1 MSDPLT
7 GPEKIDPPRGHEDT
21 VKAIADGR
29 AHPSSID
36 ATGDKRKEILKAAAT
51 WCERKSDEVDR
62 IPGDQWSAAKD
73 LAENRAEAL
82 REAAGDNGTDDGP
95 SSDKA
100 ALSAD
105 ERRERRE
112 AKAAA
117 RKRDRLR
124 DRIELHESLADDLEA
139 AASSDNANEAKA
151 RDHRETAAALRDE
164 FADLGGD
171 PDNPV
176 SSYANELL
184 RAALTG
190 ESADET
196 FVRTDDG
203 VARVVDTGD
212 GVEVDTEADDTRAAL
227 SVSRFNA
234 AANGVRLTEETT
246 GDGTNLRIGNVAG
259 EDTELP
265 AIEAR
270 HDTAALGAASAST
283 DHTNP
288 PTDSGRIRELE
299 EKRDHARDMPGD
311 HWDAAAEEAQAKI
324 DRLRGDD

>member
-7 GPEKIDPPRGHEDT
+7 GPEKVNPPNGHEDT

-29 AHPSSID
+29 ADPSSID
-36 ATGDKRKEILKAAAT
+36 ATGEKRKEILKAAAT

-62 IPGDQWSAAKD
+62 IPGDQWSAAKE

-82 REAAGDNGTDDGP
+82 REAAGDRDGDTSS
-95 SSDKA
+95 SSDRA

-105 ERRERRE
+105 ERRQRRE
-112 AKAAA
+112 AKATA
-117 RKRDRLR
+117 RKRERLR
-124 DRIELHESLADDLEA
+124 DRIQFKESMADDLEA
-139 AASSDNANEAKA
+139 HSGPDNVNEKAA
-151 RDHRETAAALRDE
+151 REFREEAAALRDE

-234 AANGVRLTEETT
+234 AADGVRLTEETT

-299 EKRDHARDMPGD
+299 EKRDHAREMPGD
-311 HWDAAAEEAQAKI
+311 HWDAAADEAQAKI
-324 DRLRGDD
+324 DRLRGDN

>member
-7 GPEKIDPPRGHEDT
+7 GPEKVNPPNGHEDT

-29 AHPSSID
+29 ADPSSID
-36 ATGDKRKEILKAAAT
+36 ATGEKRKEILKAAAT

-62 IPGDQWSAAKD
+62 IPGDQWSAAKE

-82 REAAGDNGTDDGP
+82 REAAGDNGTDDGG

-112 AKAAA
+112 AKATA
-117 RKRDRLR
+117 RKRERLR
-124 DRIELHESLADDLEA
+124 EHIDLHESMAESLEA
-139 AASSDNANEAKA
+139 HSTPENANERGAK
-151 RDHRETAAALRDE
+151 DHRETAAALRDE
-164 FADLGGD
+164 LAELGGD
-171 PDNPV
+171 PESAPA
-176 SSYANELL
+176 SYANELL

-212 GVEVDTEADDTRAAL
+212 GVEVDTEADDTKAAL

-234 AANGVRLTEETT
+234 AADGVRLTEETT
-246 GDGTNLRIGNVAG
+246 GDGTNLRVGNVAG

-265 AIEAR
+265 AIETRSTQAS
-270 HDTAALGAASAST
+270 LGAGST
-283 DHTNP
+283 DHTPSSN
-288 PTDSGRIRELE
+288 SERIRDLE

>member
-36 ATGDKRKEILKAAAT
+36 ATGEKRKEILKAAAT

-82 REAAGDNGTDDGP
+82 REAAGDNGTDDGG
-95 SSDKA
+95 SSERA
-100 ALSAD
+100 ALSVSK
-105 ERRERRE
+105 RRERE
-112 AKAAA
+112 AKRTA
-117 RKRDRLR
+117 RKRAALR
-124 DRIELHESLADDLEA
+124 ERIDFSESMADDLEA

-151 RDHRETAAALRDE
+151 REWREEAAALRDE

-171 PDNPV
+171 PESAPA
-176 SSYANELL
+176 SYANTLL
-184 RAALTG
+184 QAALTG

-212 GVEVDTEADDTRAAL
+212 GVDVDFEADDTKAAL

-246 GDGTNLRIGNVAG
+246 ADGTDLRIGNVAG

-299 EKRDHARDMPGD
+299 EKRDHAREMPGD
-311 HWDAAAEEAQAKI
+311 HWDAAADEAQAKI

>member
-7 GPEKIDPPRGHEDT
+7 GPEKVNPPNGHEDT
-21 VKAIADGR
+21 VQAIADGR
-29 AHPSSID
+29 ANPSSID

-62 IPGDQWSAAKD
+62 IPGDQWSAAKE

-82 REAAGDNGTDDGP
+82 REAAGDNGTDDGGP
-95 SSDKA
+95 SDKA

-112 AKAAA
+112 AKRAS
-117 RKRDRLR
+117 RKRASLR
-124 DRIELHESLADDLEA
+124 ERIEFKESMADDLEA
-139 AASSDNANEAKA
+139 AASSDNANERKA
-151 RDHRETAAALRDE
+151 REWREEAAALRDE
-164 FADLGGD
+164 FAELGGD
-171 PDNPV
+171 PESAPA
-176 SSYANELL
+176 SYANELL

-212 GVEVDTEADDTRAAL
+212 GVDLDTEADDTRAAL

-234 AANGVRLTEETT
+234 AANGVRLTEETS
-246 GDGTNLRIGNVAG
+246 GDGTALRVGNVAG

-265 AIEAR
+265 AIETR
-270 HDTAALGAASAST
+270 STQAALGASA
-283 DHTNP
+283 DHTAPSSN
-288 PTDSGRIRELE
+288 SERIRDLE

-324 DRLRGDD
+324 DRLRGDT